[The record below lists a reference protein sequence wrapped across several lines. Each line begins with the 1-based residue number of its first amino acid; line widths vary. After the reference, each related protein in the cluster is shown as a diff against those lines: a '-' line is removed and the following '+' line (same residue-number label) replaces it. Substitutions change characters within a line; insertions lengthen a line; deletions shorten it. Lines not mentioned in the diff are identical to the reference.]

1 MEMSDSMFEMR
12 YRYIGW
18 MFLIMLM
25 LSPQSSATPT
35 DSTYN
40 SIDSLFNPSNSIR
53 NMLVKFRQHHWLSK
67 NELDSLVD
75 LFRIQQ
81 QNVCGENSF
90 RSKPGDNDLSI
101 SMLDQ
106 CVSLSRKDVKYL
118 HFLVCLN
125 AFRWNDAE
133 LGEMVGGAATKALIN
148 NPSGAIN
155 IWNSLG
161 DELRKSLLSC
171 LNIDQDASWS
181 SAEMVRAKELQNR
194 LKGLNR
200 QLSKEKTK

>member
-1 MEMSDSMFEMR
+1 MEMSDSMFEVR
-12 YRYIGW
+12 YRYITW
-18 MFLIMLM
+18 MFLMMIMLA
-25 LSPQSSATPT
+25 PQSSATQT
-35 DSTYN
+35 DSTYK

-53 NMLVKFRQHHWLSK
+53 SMLVKFRQHHKLSK
-67 NELDSLVD
+67 SELDSLVD

-90 RSKPGDNDLSI
+90 RSKPGDDDLSI
-101 SMLDQ
+101 SMLNQ
-106 CVSLSRKDVKYL
+106 CVSLARKDVKYL

-133 LGEMVGGAATKALIN
+133 LGEMVGDAATKALIN

-155 IWNSLG
+155 IWYSLG
-161 DELRKSLLSC
+161 DELRRSLLSC
-171 LNIDQDASWS
+171 LNIDRDESWS
-181 SAEMVRAKELQNR
+181 SAEISRAKELRNR